1 MGAIQI
7 VASMVETAIVEK
19 FGRKPLLL
27 FSDFFVCV
35 SMVAVG
41 IFFKIYESCPDC
53 HYKVLDL
60 TAIHFN
66 GSLIEPSMIASES
79 TVSDVGWLPLVGLM
93 VFVFSFMI
101 GLGPVVWV
109 MNVELMPPEARV
121 SIIITTIVSF

>member
-53 HYKVLDL
+53 HYKLLDH
-60 TAIHFN
+60 TAINFN

-93 VFVFSFMI
+93 VFVFAFMI

>member
-53 HYKVLDL
+53 HYKLLDP
-60 TAIHFN
+60 TAIN

-93 VFVFSFMI
+93 VFVFALMI
-101 GLGPVVWV
+101 G
-109 MNVELMPPEARV
+109 
-121 SIIITTIVSF
+121 